1 MKRIRV
7 RHVGRRRGGR
17 GSSCPPR
24 FWLIRSRRR
33 AAAVAAPHYYMPP
46 RFLDFATCL
55 RVNPGERQANSSS
68 RSTKQNQGNLI
79 RRGCLSCQ
87 ENHAPPRHHAP
98 RRTRRAHHSTL
109 DYCCYCCHLETKSE
123 RHSDRNCKTLSKH
136 HESFTFLESKV
147 YFGRQSNL

>member
-1 MKRIRV
+1 MSEGGGGGRV
-7 RHVGRRRGGR
+7 GSCPPDFGRSEGAAGQRRGG
-17 GSSCPPR
+17 
-24 FWLIRSRRR
+24 
-33 AAAVAAPHYYMPP
+33 APHYYMPP

-123 RHSDRNCKTLSKH
+123 RHCDRNCKTLSKH

-147 YFGRQSNL
+147 YFGRRSNL

>member
-1 MKRIRV
+1 MLEAE
-7 RHVGRRRGGR
+7 GQGGAAAPQILADQKAPL
-17 GSSCPPR
+17 GSS
-24 FWLIRSRRR
+24 SM
-33 AAAVAAPHYYMPP
+33 PHYYLPP

-123 RHSDRNCKTLSKH
+123 RHCDRDWKTLSKH
-136 HESFTFLESKV
+136 YESFMYFLRK
-147 YFGRQSNL
+147 QSIFW